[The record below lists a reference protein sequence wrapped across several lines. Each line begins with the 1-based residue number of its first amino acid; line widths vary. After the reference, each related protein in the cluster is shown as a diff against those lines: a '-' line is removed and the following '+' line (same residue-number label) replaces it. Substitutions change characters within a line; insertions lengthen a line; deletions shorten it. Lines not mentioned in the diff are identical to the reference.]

1 MARIEI
7 LIGGYGGQGILLAG
21 WIIGNAAMHKGYNVT
36 YLPSYGPEAR
46 GGKCASRV
54 IIDAEREIDCPLV
67 RRADYLIMMYQEAY
81 NSYIGLLKPGGVLI
95 YDSDLVTIDD
105 RAKKAE
111 VYRVP
116 ATRMAEEIGRRIVA
130 NIVMVGAF
138 TAISNLIDKETMKN
152 SVIEG
157 IRGRYVD
164 LNMRAF
170 EAGYEYGKK
179 LLEEKKR
186 G

>member
-138 TAISNLIDKETMKN
+138 TAISNLVDKETMKN